1 MDKDEAS
8 DDETLS
14 SLNPIDTGIN
24 IDGVGAEN
32 CKRAHVNVIDDAK
45 VDEWANQWSD
55 EFWHYD
61 ICHSI
66 ISHKQRKCCDS
77 RHNKLVSPFKIDDII
92 SEAKKNSHASC
103 KKASVILDQLSK

>member
-1 MDKDEAS
+1 MNEDEAS

-14 SLNPIDTGIN
+14 SLNSIDTGIN
-24 IDGVGAEN
+24 IDGVGAKN

-45 VDEWANQWSD
+45 IDEWANQGSD

-66 ISHKQRKCCDS
+66 ISHKQRKCGDS
-77 RHNKLVSPFKIDDII
+77 RHNKLVPPFKIDDII
-92 SEAKKNSHASC
+92 GETKKNSHASC
-103 KKASVILDQLSK
+103 KKASVVLD